1 MVLFFFFSEAD
12 PKSKLD
18 LEMSLSESGKTTGGY
33 AVSQPKPV
41 TEPLHFNGFM
51 LGHIVR
57 PPYVKGYVS
66 ILSLKIEEIVKSMQ
80 KSLY

>member
-1 MVLFFFFSEAD
+1 M
-12 PKSKLD
+12 
-18 LEMSLSESGKTTGGY
+18 
-33 AVSQPKPV
+33 SQPKPV
-41 TEPLHFNGFM
+41 TESLHFNGFM

>member
-1 MVLFFFFSEAD
+1 
-12 PKSKLD
+12 
-18 LEMSLSESGKTTGGY
+18 MSLSESGKSTDGY

-41 TEPLHFNGFM
+41 TESLHFNGFI
-51 LGHIVR
+51 LGHIVS